1 MSPKNIK
8 QLNKIRT
15 KLDKVDSR
23 LLSLIKNRTNLVNDV
38 LKLKKFKKEIVDKKR
53 ISSILK
59 RIKQKSI
66 KLKIDT
72 KVTHRIWKNMIWAYV
87 DYEKRKFRK

>member
-72 KVTHRIWKNMIWAYV
+72 KVTHRIWKNMIWSYV

>member
-8 QLNKIRT
+8 KLNLIRT
-15 KLDKVDSR
+15 KLDKIDIQ
-23 LLSLIKNRTNLVNDV
+23 LLKLIKYRTNLVNNV
-38 LKLKKFKKEIVDKKR
+38 LKLKKFKKEIIDYKR

-59 RIKQKSI
+59 RIKQNSI

-72 KVTHRIWKNMIWAYV
+72 KLTHRIWKNLIWSYI

>member
-23 LLSLIKNRTNLVNDV
+23 LISLIKNRTNLVNDV

>member
-8 QLNKIRT
+8 KLNLIRT
-15 KLDKVDSR
+15 KLDKIDIR
-23 LLSLIKNRTNLVNDV
+23 LLKLIKYRTNLVNNV
-38 LKLKKFKKEIVDKKR
+38 LKLKKFKKEIIDDKR

-59 RIKQKSI
+59 RIKQNSI

-72 KVTHRIWKNMIWAYV
+72 KLTHRIWKNMIWSYI